1 MKFIQTQR
9 QKELKKGTIKMKINS
24 ANDPRNHTKTI
35 INKTNIAPNQTRDK
49 KTQIFINTT

>member
-9 QKELKKGTIKMKINS
+9 QTEPKKGTIKMKINS

-35 INKTNIAPNQTRDK
+35 INKTNIAQNQTRDK